1 MRNYKKSYDFE
12 FGDFPLLILAAIISL
27 STCAS
32 PASAQ
37 TRQRISPELALARI
51 CVSEAG
57 WECFE
62 SGDGY
67 AIHEVLLRGSERHD
81 ISYVSYA
88 RAYSGRA
95 VGSKPYIGQRV
106 WIPFLVE
113 SGDEPHNWRV
123 PLLRRQGGVTRVIN
137 PPPWSQYRARW
148 LAVLEYARRVVRMS
162 LSDISEWGHCAEEV
176 HDWGGSMDRD
186 RARRLGL
193 IEVSC
198 GGTQNFFY
206 RRPSIA
212 RDVTTVAE
220 P

>member
-12 FGDFPLLILAAIISL
+12 WGDFPLLILAALVSL

-37 TRQRISPELALARI
+37 RQRISPELALARI

-57 WECFE
+57 WDCFE
-62 SGDGY
+62 TGDGY
-67 AIHEVLLRGSERHD
+67 AIHEVILRGSTRHD
-81 ISYVSYA
+81 ISYTSYA

-95 VGSKPYIGQRV
+95 VGSKPYIGQRT

-113 SGDEPHNWRV
+113 NGDEPRNWRT
-123 PLLRRQGGVTRVIN
+123 PLYRTQGGAVRVLG

-148 LAVLEYARRVVRMS
+148 LAVLEHARRVVRLS
-162 LSDISEWGHCAEEV
+162 LSDIQDWGRCGQEV

-193 IEVSC
+193 IEVEC
-198 GGTQNFFY
+198 GETQNYFY

-212 RDVTTVAE
+212 IGVSIITE